1 MKRIFPPAYPK
12 LSFDAFS
19 GTGPSSRP
27 TWVNLRKQKRLEA
40 TRSSVSRRDEGACE
54 QEVHPGHSVGTL
66 RNCAPMQEGR
76 AVVTVVW
83 SLSLRLFPRPAPVAP
98 CPNAYKKLNN
108 LGSPGSTEYST
119 ETEPSQEQVLGNR
132 MNAAAWPSLPWLH
145 SLAAVV
151 LVVNINCGG
160 GRVSGRVPPGT
171 CSRRSP
177 GHRNVLF

>member
-1 MKRIFPPAYPK
+1 M
-12 LSFDAFS
+12 
-19 GTGPSSRP
+19 
-27 TWVNLRKQKRLEA
+27 
-40 TRSSVSRRDEGACE
+40 SRRGEGACE

-83 SLSLRLFPRPAPVAP
+83 SLSLRLFPRPAPVAL

-151 LVVNINCGG
+151 LVVNINRGG
-160 GRVSGRVPPGT
+160 GCQAVSPRGRAADGPRAIGT
-171 CSRRSP
+171 FCSE
-177 GHRNVLF
+177 GKNVLEA

>member
-1 MKRIFPPAYPK
+1 
-12 LSFDAFS
+12 
-19 GTGPSSRP
+19 
-27 TWVNLRKQKRLEA
+27 
-40 TRSSVSRRDEGACE
+40 
-54 QEVHPGHSVGTL
+54 
-66 RNCAPMQEGR
+66 MQEGR

-83 SLSLRLFPRPAPVAP
+83 SLSLRLFPRPAPVAL

-151 LVVNINCGG
+151 LVVNINRGG
-160 GRVSGRVPPGT
+160 GVRPCPPGDVQQT
-171 CSRRSP
+171 VP
-177 GHRNVLF
+177 GPSERFVLRAKTFWRPD